1 MKTSADLNHLKLALR
16 DNLCGECPEHA
27 PAQPIEHPLEA
38 QSAQPDATA
47 PAAASCET
55 DCSVFVNLPRLA
67 RVAKEGEPPCGYS
80 VYEKSLESCDGQVR
94 KTDLAQALTILESAE
109 KEKKP
114 ASD

>member
-1 MKTSADLNHLKLALR
+1 MKSPADLNQLKLALR

-27 PAQPIEHPLEA
+27 PQV
-38 QSAQPDATA
+38 QSAHA
-47 PAAASCET
+47 PAPPAAEPCET

-94 KTDLAQALTILESAE
+94 KANINQALSILESAE
-109 KEKKP
+109 KEKKTV
-114 ASD
+114 SK

>member
-1 MKTSADLNHLKLALR
+1 MKSPADLNQLKLALR

-27 PAQPIEHPLEA
+27 PQV
-38 QSAQPDATA
+38 QSAT
-47 PAAASCET
+47 PAAPPAAEPCET

-94 KTDLAQALTILESAE
+94 KTDITHAMSILESAE

-114 ASD
+114 ALD